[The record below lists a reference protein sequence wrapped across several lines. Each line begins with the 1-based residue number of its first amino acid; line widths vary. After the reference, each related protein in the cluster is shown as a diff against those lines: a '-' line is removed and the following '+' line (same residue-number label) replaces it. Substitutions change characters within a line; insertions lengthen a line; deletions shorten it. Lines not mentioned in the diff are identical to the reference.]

1 MKKLT
6 IAAAAVAAILVAAP
20 AWASS
25 CPRHMSEID
34 AKIAANPQVAQQDL
48 AQAKQLR
55 AQGEEF
61 HKAGKHQ
68 ESMDA
73 LAAAKKLLGM

>member
-1 MKKLT
+1 MFVKKLT
-6 IAAAAVAAILVAAP
+6 VAAAAVAAILVAAP

-48 AQAKQLR
+48 AQAR
-55 AQGEEF
+55 
-61 HKAGKHQ
+61 
-68 ESMDA
+68 
-73 LAAAKKLLGM
+73 